1 MDFGTMKHYET
12 GDSSLGQS
20 SLQHQQFSSATIAIR
35 AQKKILSK
43 IISRNNAK
51 LFVDDATI
59 RLFDYLYQ
67 ILKTAYSKIIA
78 EKVVKNIIKLIVKLG
93 VILRNEQFT
102 AEQQNQLAKIQRQM
116 RQLCLTVIS
125 FGKVAFSYD
134 YTYLNALLKETY
146 RRLLPL
152 VEQILS
158 GKSKQRLD
166 MIFEHLCKNSVLDSL
181 FRADGQHWKLLPK
194 VITDLEVLI
203 DRKEL

>member
-1 MDFGTMKHYET
+1 
-12 GDSSLGQS
+12 GDNVEQQ
-20 SLQHQQFSSATIAIR
+20 QHFSSATIAIR

-43 IISRNNAK
+43 VISRNNVK

-59 RLFDYLYQ
+59 RLFDHLYQ
-67 ILKTAYSKIIA
+67 ILKTTYNKMVA
-78 EKVVKNIIKLIVKLG
+78 EKVVKNIIKLVVKLG
-93 VILRNEQFT
+93 VVLRNEQLSI
-102 AEQQNQLAKIQRQM
+102 EQQNQLTKIQRQM

-134 YTYLNALLKETY
+134 FAYLNALLNETY

-152 VEQILS
+152 IEQILS

-166 MIFEHLCKNSVLDSL
+166 MIFEHLCKDSVLDSL
-181 FRADGQHWKLLPK
+181 FRTDGQHWKLLPN
-194 VITDLEVLI
+194 VVMDLEVLI